1 MDIEKIIAEVLRR
14 LETEIVS
21 NAAGKRDDE
30 SKAKV
35 LLISKE
41 RSRGHHLSEKINT
54 LQAHYSIE
62 YAEDTCLK
70 DAHQIV
76 IIADLDDSGLA
87 KVTSGIFDE
96 AYLAAMHEAM
106 LKGKDILLNKDSLE
120 IFRNKDTAPF
130 AFFKFYEKKLEIL
143 EAWGI
148 QVLSSDGIMDY
159 LKAGSGK
166 DSLSREI
173 YGRNLMKR
181 VVTDRDIRET
191 LEEGQ
196 KVVTVL
202 PHTIITDIA
211 KETAAKEGVDIVVC
225 KE

>member
-1 MDIEKIIAEVLRR
+1 M
-14 LETEIVS
+14 
-21 NAAGKRDDE
+21 
-30 SKAKV
+30 
-35 LLISKE
+35 
-41 RSRGHHLSEKINT
+41 
-54 LQAHYSIE
+54 
-62 YAEDTCLK
+62 
-70 DAHQIV
+70 
-76 IIADLDDSGLA
+76 
-87 KVTSGIFDE
+87 TSGIFDE
-96 AYLAAMHEAM
+96 AYLAVMHEAM

-120 IFRNKDTAPF
+120 IFRSKDTASF

-143 EAWGI
+143 ESWGI

-173 YGRNLMKR
+173 YGKNLMKR
-181 VVTDRDIRET
+181 VVTERDIREA

>member
-1 MDIEKIIAEVLRR
+1 
-14 LETEIVS
+14 
-21 NAAGKRDDE
+21 
-30 SKAKV
+30 
-35 LLISKE
+35 
-41 RSRGHHLSEKINT
+41 
-54 LQAHYSIE
+54 
-62 YAEDTCLK
+62 
-70 DAHQIV
+70 
-76 IIADLDDSGLA
+76 
-87 KVTSGIFDE
+87 
-96 AYLAAMHEAM
+96 M

-148 QVLSSDGIMDY
+148 QVLSLDEIMDY
-159 LKAGSGK
+159 LEAGSDK
-166 DSLSREI
+166 DSPSREI

>member
-62 YAEDTCLK
+62 YAEDTRLK

-130 AFFKFYEKKLEIL
+130 AFFKFYINIFQDFCFLYFKRNIIYLNYFVHYITPTNHFHL
-143 EAWGI
+143 
-148 QVLSSDGIMDY
+148 Y
-159 LKAGSGK
+159 LKS
-166 DSLSREI
+166 
-173 YGRNLMKR
+173 
-181 VVTDRDIRET
+181 
-191 LEEGQ
+191 
-196 KVVTVL
+196 
-202 PHTIITDIA
+202 
-211 KETAAKEGVDIVVC
+211 
-225 KE
+225 